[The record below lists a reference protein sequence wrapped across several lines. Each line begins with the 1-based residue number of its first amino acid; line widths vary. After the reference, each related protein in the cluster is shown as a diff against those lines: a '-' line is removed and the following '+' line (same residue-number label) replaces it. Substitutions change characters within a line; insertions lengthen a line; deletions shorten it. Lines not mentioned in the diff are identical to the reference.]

1 MRNLLIIIGYRGC
14 GMEVLENMMVVFKLV
29 KENGVLG
36 VEFDLDFIKDG
47 VLVIIYDL
55 IVDCIIDGYGKV
67 CDFIYEEIRWFNVL
81 VKYLFG

>member
-55 IVDCIIDGYGKV
+55 IVDCMIDGYGKV
-67 CDFIYEEIRWFNVL
+67 CDFIYE
-81 VKYLFG
+81 

>member
-67 CDFIYEEIRWFNVL
+67 CDFIYE
-81 VKYLFG
+81 